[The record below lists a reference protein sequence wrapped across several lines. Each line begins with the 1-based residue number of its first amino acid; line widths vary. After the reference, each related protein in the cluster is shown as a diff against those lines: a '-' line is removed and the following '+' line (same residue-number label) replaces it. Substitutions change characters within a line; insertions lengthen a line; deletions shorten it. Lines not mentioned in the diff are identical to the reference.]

1 MVNQIDNNVKQSL
14 LGELNLAMNYYFHQN
29 IGDIINDLHCQSRS
43 FSNADRVD
51 AILRTIYQ
59 SGVLYQRSDKILVEL
74 RKAVARF
81 VHGEYGSC
89 LECAGEISPSQLT
102 QAPTGELCEN
112 CIKKRYI
119 QNVQIAG
126 LR

>member
-14 LGELNLAMNYYFHQN
+14 LAELNLAMNFYFHQN

-51 AILRTIYQ
+51 TILRTIYQ
-59 SGVLYQRSDKILVEL
+59 SGVLFQRSDKILVQL

-81 VHGEYGSC
+81 VHGEYGYC
-89 LECAGEISPSQLT
+89 PECGGEISPSQLT

-112 CIKKRYI
+112 CIKKRYN
-119 QNVQIAG
+119 QNYQIAG
-126 LR
+126 LK